1 MDTHLEH
8 VSRITSRKV
17 TLTENTNGVNYKTTI
32 NLNDAIYSKESMFL
46 VDLPEIKKMASYLK
60 VCHSEG
66 ISPPKDCDYIIVNTE
81 KEIAILVELKRTI
94 KSASK
99 AEIREQLSS
108 GECWWRHLEF
118 CLKKGQYE
126 VYRLVVYCE
135 SRQQAHEAM
144 LNEVQGFYEAHGG
157 YFKLD
162 FLNATVIK

>member
-1 MDTHLEH
+1 MDTRLEH
-8 VSRITSRKV
+8 VSRITSRNV

-32 NLNDAIYSKESMFL
+32 NLNSAIYSKGSMFL
-46 VDLPEIKKMASYLK
+46 VDLPEIKKMANYLK
-60 VCHSEG
+60 IRHSQG

-81 KEIAILVELKRTI
+81 KEIAILIELKKTN
-94 KSASK
+94 KSADK
-99 AEIREQLSS
+99 IEIKKQLRS
-108 GECWWRHLEF
+108 GERWWRHLEF

-135 SRQQAHEAM
+135 SRQRAHEAM

-162 FLNATVIK
+162 FLNARVIK